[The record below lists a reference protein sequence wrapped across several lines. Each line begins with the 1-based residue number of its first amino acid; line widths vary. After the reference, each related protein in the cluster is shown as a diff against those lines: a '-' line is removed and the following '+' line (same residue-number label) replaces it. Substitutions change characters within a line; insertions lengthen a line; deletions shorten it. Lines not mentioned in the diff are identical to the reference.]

1 MTTTQPLAT
10 HTFGNARVAIYPTD
24 ADMGAAAAVHAASLI
39 RDAIAERG
47 GARIMVGT
55 GNSQRSLIDSL
66 MGERLDW
73 KRVVVFHMD
82 EYVGMNANHPAS
94 FRRWL
99 RTRVEE
105 RYRPAALHYITGD
118 SPDPRNEIAR
128 YSDLLAEGPID
139 VAFVGFGEN
148 GHIAFNDPG
157 VADFKDPARIKIV
170 KLDDRCRRQQV
181 GEGHFNDLNAVPT
194 HALTITCSELLAA
207 KAWISCVPEAR
218 KAEAVRSALEGPVT
232 PACPASV
239 VRTHPHAQVFL
250 DASSAALLSLRKDP

>member
-1 MTTTQPLAT
+1 MTTLQPLAT
-10 HTFGNARVAIYPTD
+10 PIFGKARVAIYPND
-24 ADMGAAAAVHAASLI
+24 ADMGAAAAVQAASLI
-39 RDAIAERG
+39 RDAIAGRG

-55 GNSQRSLIDSL
+55 GNSQRTLIDGL
-66 MGERLDW
+66 MREAVDW

-82 EYVGMNANHPAS
+82 EYVGMDADHPAS

-105 RYRPAALHYITGD
+105 RCRPAALHYIAGD
-118 SPDPRNEIAR
+118 SPDTRSEIAR

-148 GHIAFNDPG
+148 GHIAFNDPD

-170 KLDDRCRRQQV
+170 KLDERCRRQQV
-181 GEGHFNDLNAVPT
+181 GEGHFDELNVVPQ

-207 KAWISCVPEAR
+207 KAWICCVPEAR
-218 KAEAVRSALEGPVT
+218 KAEAVRNALEGPIT

-239 VRTHPHAQVFL
+239 VRTHPRAHVFL
-250 DASSAALLSLRKDP
+250 DASSAALLALRKDP